1 MLVYVLN
8 KEGSPLMPCSSAK
21 ARKLLKDGKAKII
34 KRDIFTIQLLYGS
47 SGYKQEITLGV
58 DTGSKTIGLSATTKS
73 NELFAGEYQLRNDI
87 SDLLSDRR
95 IYRRARRN
103 RKTRYRKARFLN
115 RVRTKNKGWLA
126 PSVEHKIESHINIID
141 KIHKILPIQKLVV
154 ELANFDIQKIN
165 NPDIKGKD
173 YQFGEAY
180 GFENIKS
187 YVLFRDNYTCQ
198 HCKGKSKD
206 SKLHVHHII
215 FRSNNG
221 SDNADNLIVLCK
233 SCHDKLHKGEI
244 KLNTKGLKKIHKDS
258 TFMNIMKNTL
268 INRLKLRYENLEITY
283 GYITKQNRYDNSI
296 DKTHRF
302 DALTISGNFKASPLS
317 YVFYM
322 RKARCQNRQI
332 HKAKILKGGIRK
344 LNQAKYEVF
353 NYRLFDKV
361 VFESSE
367 YFIFGRR
374 SSGFFDI
381 RNLEGVKVNKGSI
394 SCKKL
399 KLILPKKNILIERRE
414 GNSSTTLKG

>member
-215 FRSNNG
+215 FRSQGG
-221 SDNADNLIVLCK
+221 SDNVDNLICLCK
-233 SCHDKLHKGEI
+233 TCHDKLHKNQI

>member
-8 KEGSPLMPCSSAK
+8 KEGNPIMPCGSAK

-215 FRSNNG
+215 FRSQGG
-221 SDNADNLIVLCK
+221 SDNVDNLICLCK
-233 SCHDKLHKGEI
+233 TCHDKLHKNEI
-244 KLNTKGLKKIHKDS
+244 KLNAKGLKKIHKDS

-268 INRLKLRYENLEITY
+268 INRLGLKYKNLEITY
-283 GYITKQNRYDNSI
+283 GYITKQNRYNNSI

-302 DALTISGNFKASPLS
+302 DALTISGNFKAIPLS

-322 RKARCQNRQI
+322 RKVRCQNRQI
-332 HKAKILKGGIRK
+332 HKAIILKGGIRK

-353 NYRLFDKV
+353 GYRLFDKV
-361 VFESSE
+361 VFDKSE

-381 RNLEGVKVNKGSI
+381 RNLEGVKINKGSI
-394 SCKKL
+394 SYKKL
-399 KLILPKKNILIERRE
+399 KLVLPRKNILIERRE
-414 GNSSTTLKG
+414 GNPPTTLKG

>member
-8 KEGSPLMPCSSAK
+8 KEGNPIMPCGSAK

-58 DTGSKTIGLSATTKS
+58 DTGSKTIGFSATTKS

-215 FRSNNG
+215 FRSQGG
-221 SDNADNLIVLCK
+221 SDNVDNLICLCK
-233 SCHDKLHKGEI
+233 TCHDKLHKNEI
-244 KLNTKGLKKIHKDS
+244 KLNAKGLKKIHKDS

-268 INRLKLRYENLEITY
+268 INRLGLKYKNLEITY
-283 GYITKQNRYDNSI
+283 GYITKQNRYNNSI

-302 DALTISGNFKASPLS
+302 DALTISGNFKAIPLS

-322 RKARCQNRQI
+322 RKVRCQNRQI
-332 HKAKILKGGIRK
+332 HKAIILKGGIRK

-353 NYRLFDKV
+353 GYRLFDKV
-361 VFESSE
+361 VFDKSE

-381 RNLEGVKVNKGSI
+381 RNLEGVKINKGSI
-394 SCKKL
+394 SYKKL
-399 KLILPKKNILIERRE
+399 KLVLPRKNILIERRE
-414 GNSSTTLKG
+414 GNPQLP

>member
-1 MLVYVLN
+1 
-8 KEGSPLMPCSSAK
+8 MPCSSAK

-215 FRSNNG
+215 FRGQGG
-221 SDNADNLIVLCK
+221 SDNVDNLICLCK
-233 SCHDKLHKGEI
+233 TCHDKLHKNQI

>member
-8 KEGSPLMPCSSAK
+8 KEGNPIMPCGSAK

-215 FRSNNG
+215 FRSQAG
-221 SDNADNLIVLCK
+221 SDNVDNLICLCK
-233 SCHDKLHKGEI
+233 TCHDKLHKNEI
-244 KLNTKGLKKIHKDS
+244 KLNAKGLKKIHKDS

-268 INRLKLRYENLEITY
+268 INRLGLKYKNLEITY
-283 GYITKQNRYDNSI
+283 GYITKQNRYNNSI

-302 DALTISGNFKASPLS
+302 DALTISGNFKAIPLS

-322 RKARCQNRQI
+322 RKVRCQNRQI
-332 HKAKILKGGIRK
+332 HKAIILKGGIRK

-353 NYRLFDKV
+353 GYRLFDKV
-361 VFESSE
+361 VFDKSE

-381 RNLEGVKVNKGSI
+381 RNLEGVKINKGSI
-394 SCKKL
+394 SYKKL
-399 KLILPKKNILIERRE
+399 KLVLPRKNILIERRE
-414 GNSSTTLKG
+414 GNPPTTLKG